1 MEKQKQLRELNE
13 NMEPLIEYLR
23 LEDCEW
29 AVEQMEDNGKIRDIE
44 KLQRYLEEEF
54 QYPLKYILE
63 WINEHLYE
71 AQSEKIH
78 ENF

>member
-1 MEKQKQLRELNE
+1 
-13 NMEPLIEYLR
+13 
-23 LEDCEW
+23 
-29 AVEQMEDNGKIRDIE
+29 MEDNGKIRDIE